1 MKNGNR
7 KRRFPH
13 FETITVRNIES
24 GYSSRQIQKYRNPFI
39 FDKFLALP
47 EVFIYPR
54 LLFPSDFLS
63 VFKIDV
69 VPIPKLFQRLRQI
82 SFFSLVHE
90 TNLLSSGF
98 YLFNLSGLDNG
109 FYFSARIHQT
119 TYHKTVGSLKARIFS
134 KVSIYKLQ
142 KKYFN

>member
-1 MKNGNR
+1 MKW
-7 KRRFPH
+7 KT
-13 FETITVRNIES
+13 ETEKDDSPISESLLSETLNPVIPPDRYRNIE
-24 GYSSRQIQKYRNPFI
+24 NPFI

-98 YLFNLSGLDNG
+98 YLFNLSGLADE
-109 FYFSARIHQT
+109 F
-119 TYHKTVGSLKARIFS
+119 
-134 KVSIYKLQ
+134 
-142 KKYFN
+142 